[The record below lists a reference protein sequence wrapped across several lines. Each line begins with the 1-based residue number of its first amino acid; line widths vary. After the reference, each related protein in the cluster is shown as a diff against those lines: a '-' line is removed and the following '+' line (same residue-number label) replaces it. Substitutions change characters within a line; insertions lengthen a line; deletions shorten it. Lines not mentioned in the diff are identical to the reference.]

1 MFDSLTTFLVVIL
14 LVLWILDTLGVLEL
28 FSAVFELISAAL
40 AAMLLLAA
48 WGIRKT
54 THKPSPP
61 PPSPES
67 RPRGCRAGSGGS
79 RRPPSD

>member
-1 MFDSLTTFLVVIL
+1 V
-14 LVLWILDTLGVLEL
+14 
-28 FSAVFELISAAL
+28 
-40 AAMLLLAA
+40 
-48 WGIRKT
+48 

-61 PPSPES
+61 PPSLES